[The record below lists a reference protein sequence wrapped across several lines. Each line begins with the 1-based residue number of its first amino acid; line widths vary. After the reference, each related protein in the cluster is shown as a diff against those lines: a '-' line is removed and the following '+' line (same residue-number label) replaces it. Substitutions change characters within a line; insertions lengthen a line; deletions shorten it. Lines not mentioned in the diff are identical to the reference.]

1 MRRRS
6 STGAMSRG
14 RGDSAI
20 RPNAFTAA
28 RRVVSLCSLSRR
40 PCSHANPARYSYSW
54 VSHFILPSTRLARII
69 VQRIPYLAA

>member
-6 STGAMSRG
+6 STGAMSKG

-40 PCSHANPARYSYSW
+40 PCSHSKPARYSYSY
-54 VSHFILPSTRLARII
+54 VSHLILPSTRLTRVIM
-69 VQRIPYLAA
+69 QRIP